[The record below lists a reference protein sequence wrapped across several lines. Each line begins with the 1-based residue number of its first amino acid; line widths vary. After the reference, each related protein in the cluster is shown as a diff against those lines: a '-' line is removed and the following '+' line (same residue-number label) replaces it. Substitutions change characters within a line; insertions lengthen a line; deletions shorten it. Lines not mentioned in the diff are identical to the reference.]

1 MTPKTVEYFIFL
13 PEVREFIKDTNF
25 INPTA
30 RARATDSDTL
40 LIYYT
45 VVCVYTRKK
54 LTRRPTALAGSGLDS
69 VEVDGERRHT
79 EERSSAKPGGN

>member
-40 LIYYT
+40 LILY
-45 VVCVYTRKK
+45 
-54 LTRRPTALAGSGLDS
+54 
-69 VEVDGERRHT
+69 
-79 EERSSAKPGGN
+79 SSLCIPEKS